1 MVETGRAG
9 PSHNHYDY
17 NQRLTSAAEARPL
30 TSPLPYRFSVDLG
43 HHIRST
49 GACAVPCHQ
58 EAALGS
64 RRPRTWGRSVVQ
76 LGPYDNF
83 AATRVTRQFKLKPLR
98 ERFSGWRIVW
108 MCRSCRSAQSP
119 TLTASA
125 LPRAGAVLRRRI
137 WAAEFYFGCWAC
149 LFLSS
154 SCCGCSSAAN
164 PANLE
169 LGPRA
174 GAVTWLLKATDLQR
188 FIASATAPR
197 PDAPTD
203 KA

>member
-83 AATRVTRQFKLKPLR
+83 AATQVTRQFKLKPLR

-108 MCRSCRSAQSP
+108 LCRSCRSAQSP
-119 TLTASA
+119 TATASA
-125 LPRAGAVLRRRI
+125 LPRAGAVVHGG
-137 WAAEFYFGCWAC
+137 EY
-149 LFLSS
+149 
-154 SCCGCSSAAN
+154 
-164 PANLE
+164 
-169 LGPRA
+169 GPRSSTLAA
-174 GAVTWLLKATDLQR
+174 GRAYFHHHLAVIVL
-188 FIASATAPR
+188 R
-197 PDAPTD
+197 PLTSEP
-203 KA
+203 